1 MAQNWSGTR
10 QAIFDDVFRW
20 YGYLRLLVGLHDF
33 HFFKWNHCQRCNFV
47 AKPSEP
53 IFLRFIDHHTQLFP
67 MFANHQSSDAMFAM
81 YRSSV
86 LVKFPRKTFFKIF
99 TKNSKE
105 DWSCVYVPTEESF
118 QPIWLT
124 LATPTTLKP
133 GRWFFQTL
141 FSSSWIFTFFH
152 VVDGFCNHVFLYFF

>member
-1 MAQNWSGTR
+1 MIWLFT
-10 QAIFDDVFRW
+10 I
-20 YGYLRLLVGLHDF
+20 VGWF
-33 HFFKWNHCQRCNFV
+33 AWFFFKWNHYQRCNFV

-67 MFANHQSSDAMFAM
+67 MFANHRSSDAMFAM

-86 LVKFPRKTFFKIF
+86 LVKFPRKTLFKIF
-99 TKNSKE
+99 TKKSKE

-124 LATPTTLKP
+124 LATPTTLNLA
-133 GRWFFQTL
+133 GDFFKH
-141 FSSSWIFTFFH
+141 FFFFLSFYFFFN
-152 VVDGFCNHVFLYFF
+152 VVDDFCNRVFYPFSNCEFCSNRILHYFPMCVC